1 MISIFKRVRFG
12 WMSPLTDAERSAPV
26 KNSAAYRTVF
36 LGDDEGR
43 AAMAEPR
50 EFMGNAVNPC
60 TFLFEVRWNSSGDY
74 HSESRVISG
83 SQGTRN
89 QAGRDARFQ
98 AGLQSPVGSRGNQ
111 SGSPSSADRA
121 HVSYDDC
128 ALYR

>member
-1 MISIFKRVRFG
+1 M
-12 WMSPLTDAERSAPV
+12 TDAERSAPV

-89 QAGRDARFQ
+89 QAGAAAF
-98 AGLQSPVGSRGNQ
+98 SRGKKVELEKMENEASLQ
-111 SGSPSSADRA
+111 VTDLMERPMRIELTPEPWQGSVLP
-121 HVSYDDC
+121 
-128 ALYR
+128 LY